1 MTSAQV
7 THGECAL
14 ANYGLAPSI
23 EGAMTDVGLPLEP
36 NLLSLMVSYLVTHG
50 EFTCH
55 SR

>member
-7 THGECAL
+7 THGECVL

-23 EGAMTDVGLPLEP
+23 EGAMADVGLPLEP
-36 NLLSLMVSYLVTHG
+36 NLMVSSKVTHG
-50 EFTCH
+50 KLPGN